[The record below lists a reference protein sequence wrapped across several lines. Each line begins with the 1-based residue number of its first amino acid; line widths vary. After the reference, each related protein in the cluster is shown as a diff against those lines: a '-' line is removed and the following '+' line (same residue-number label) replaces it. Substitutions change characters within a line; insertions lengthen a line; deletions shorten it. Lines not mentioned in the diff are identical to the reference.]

1 MGILNFLK
9 SKSFFMHLGIAILS
23 VILLIWL
30 TIQVLKFYTQHGD
43 EYEVQD
49 FTGIQYEN
57 LSETDMKGDFQFI
70 VIDSVYDDHFNKGE
84 VVLQDPLPGSKVK
97 SGRKIYITIVASQP
111 EMVLMPNLVDLSLRQ
126 ALNELKA
133 HSLKL
138 EKLEFVTNFAK
149 NAVLA
154 QRIEG
159 DTIEAGT
166 NILKG
171 TPVELVLG
179 KGLDNEKIEVPF
191 LIGMTETEAIK
202 KINTSSLNVGYL
214 KYLDGRDKIHS
225 RVYEQQPRAIDNT
238 KVEFG
243 TYIDLWFRNELYYNF
258 DSLKVNYANDSI
270 VGYTK
275 ITEKN
280 IDEND

>member
-30 TIQVLKFYTQHGD
+30 TIQILKFYTQHGD

-225 RVYEQQPRAIDNT
+225 RVYEQQPRAIDNA